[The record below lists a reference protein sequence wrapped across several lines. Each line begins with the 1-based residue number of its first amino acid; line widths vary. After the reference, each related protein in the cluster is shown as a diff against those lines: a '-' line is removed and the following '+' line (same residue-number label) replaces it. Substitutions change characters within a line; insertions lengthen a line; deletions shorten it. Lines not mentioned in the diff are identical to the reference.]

1 MPITIDEVV
10 EKGKQRKHL
19 LTLAEKQEIADQARG
34 IGQQGQWEELIQELH
49 ADPELQEVFEDD
61 QLIAEKLEEAGFGII
76 KELIRETAEAATL
89 EGTLAA
95 ALQKDKMLLV

>member
-34 IGQQGQWEELIQELH
+34 IGQQGQWEELLQELRE
-49 ADPELQEVFEDD
+49 DPELQEVFGDD
-61 QLIAEKLEEAGFGII
+61 QLMAGQSEAAGFDVIR
-76 KELIRETAEAATL
+76 ELIRETAEVATL
-89 EGTLAA
+89 EGKGLN
-95 ALQKDKMLLV
+95 